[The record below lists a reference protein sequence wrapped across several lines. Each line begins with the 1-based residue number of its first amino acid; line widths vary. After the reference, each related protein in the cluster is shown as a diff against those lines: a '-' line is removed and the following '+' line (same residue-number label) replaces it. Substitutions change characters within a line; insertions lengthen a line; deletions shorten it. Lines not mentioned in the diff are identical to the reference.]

1 MLVDQ
6 VFSAHLVLPDS
17 SYQDITGGI
26 LNVDISHGTE
36 VYEGPYQ
43 QIDTGL
49 FTIVS
54 RSSTLDPN
62 VNANVVEGA
71 AIEFRDSRN
80 VEAGKS
86 NVFFLGYI
94 TDIDVQYQRDD
105 DPIITITGTD
115 VFGLL
120 QRTVVSEDLRLAGLN
135 WVSGLNPGDFGYN
148 GPSLKYLVN
157 TTGWQ
162 FNTPIEVNVIEVA
175 ASPGAIQP
183 ALPYD

>member
-62 VNANVVEGA
+62 VNVNVTEGA

-80 VEAGKS
+80 VEAGKVILEDGVVIIC
-86 NVFFLGYI
+86 NVYKRRQKIGNAICIKCTSPLCAIAF
-94 TDIDVQYQRDD
+94 
-105 DPIITITGTD
+105 PI
-115 VFGLL
+115 FCLL
-120 QRTVVSEDLRLAGLN
+120 L
-135 WVSGLNPGDFGYN
+135 
-148 GPSLKYLVN
+148 
-157 TTGWQ
+157 
-162 FNTPIEVNVIEVA
+162 
-175 ASPGAIQP
+175 
-183 ALPYD
+183 